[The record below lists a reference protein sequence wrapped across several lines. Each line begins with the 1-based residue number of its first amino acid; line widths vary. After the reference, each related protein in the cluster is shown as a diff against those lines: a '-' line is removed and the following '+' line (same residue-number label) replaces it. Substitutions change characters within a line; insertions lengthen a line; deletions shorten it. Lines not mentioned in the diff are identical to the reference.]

1 MKKVKI
7 VLSFILCFILFVGAP
22 STAYAKTVSITN
34 VDVLIYT
41 GSVDG
46 LPDVEANDVSIPHYF
61 KNNYPQ
67 IKYQRYQLYSDTFQ
81 ISEGDTIDVN
91 IVLNY
96 GKSCRYIS
104 WESSTFSVFTEL
116 DNGMALCDTDN
127 DTAFYNSET
136 GTIHFTT
143 TVKNVVGDCYICWYG
158 DYPALTSDSPS
169 VTFSFGVTDFTID
182 VKSEQSVFFDKVS
195 DFFQG
200 LFDKL
205 TAWFDSLF
213 QWLRDIRDNASEGFS
228 NIGNWFTE
236 LGNKI
241 KSFFTELGNNIKEQ
255 FTNMINNLKSFF
267 ADVGQWFKDI
277 GDKIGGFFE
286 KLWNRIWWGNE
297 NGESEYQKPVINNKL
312 NDILDTLNGY
322 QLQLKNTIDTISSTA
337 DSVST
342 YISTGTQLVNGIINV
357 AGVGFTALIVFAIVF
372 VLARKVVGR

>member
-1 MKKVKI
+1 MKKVKQI
-7 VLSFILCFILFVGAP
+7 LSLLLCLIICIGLP
-22 STAYAKTVSITN
+22 STVQAAEYQPTKIMINFVRSDNSGTYQAKDYIPYGVNYGNINEIKQLNFTVFTDGSISCNSGDLVNISIKQTYNRYAYSFSMPAPYSYIRATDKNGNEFRIAEGKGVYEN
-34 VDVLIYT
+34 YNFKFV
-41 GSVDG
+41 
-46 LPDVEANDVSIPHYF
+46 DVSIP
-61 KNNYPQ
+61 
-67 IKYQRYQLYSDTFQ
+67 RDC
-81 ISEGDTIDVN
+81 TIDS
-91 IVLNY
+91 IVFAFDPRGIQYKDWTNSQAC
-96 GKSCRYIS
+96 GIG
-104 WESSTFSVFTEL
+104 FS
-116 DNGMALCDTDN
+116 DC
-127 DTAFYNSET
+127 
-136 GTIHFTT
+136 
-143 TVKNVVGDCYICWYG
+143 TVTVE
-158 DYPALTSDSPS
+158 
-169 VTFSFGVTDFTID
+169 
-182 VKSEQSVFFDKVS
+182 SEQTGFFNSIKE
-195 DFFQG
+195 FFQQ
-200 LFDKL
+200 LFEKL
-205 TAWFDSLF
+205 TNGLD
-213 QWLRDIRDNASEGFS
+213 

-277 GDKIGGFFE
+277 GDKIGEFFE

-322 QLQLKNTIDTISSTA
+322 QLQLKNTIDTISSSA

>member
-1 MKKVKI
+1 MKKVKM

-22 STAYAKTVSITN
+22 STVQAAEYHPTKIKINFLRADDTGYYGYDGSIPYGVNSVSINEIQNLNFYVFTSSGIKVN
-34 VDVLIYT
+34 SGDVVNI
-41 GSVDG
+41 SVRNTYSRY
-46 LPDVEANDVSIPHYF
+46 AYSF
-61 KNNYPQ
+61 TPQ
-67 IKYQRYQLYSDTFQ
+67 YRIIASD
-81 ISEGDTIDVN
+81 SNGDTIYLHCSKC
-91 IVLNY
+91 IYENY
-96 GKSCRYIS
+96 TFKLVDIS
-104 WESSTFSVFTEL
+104 IPRDCQIDNFQIGFDPRTIQYKDWTNSQVCGIGFS
-116 DNGMALCDTDN
+116 DC
-127 DTAFYNSET
+127 
-136 GTIHFTT
+136 
-143 TVKNVVGDCYICWYG
+143 TVVVE
-158 DYPALTSDSPS
+158 
-169 VTFSFGVTDFTID
+169 
-182 VKSEQSVFFDKVS
+182 SEQTGFFNSIKE
-195 DFFQG
+195 FFQQ

-205 TAWFDSLF
+205 TNGLD
-213 QWLRDIRDNASEGFS
+213 
-228 NIGNWFTE
+228 NIGDWFTE

-322 QLQLKNTIDTISSTA
+322 QLQLKNTIDTISSAA